1 MTPEQ
6 LTGQTDHHLQPAQMD
21 QKSFLIHPD
30 VINDMLALKKAASL
44 AGFNLHIA
52 SGFRSFQHQ
61 LKIWNRKFSGESP
74 VLDQNSTPLIISQL
88 SETEKVMSILKWS
101 ALPGASRHHWG
112 SDFDVYDRRSQPADI
127 PLKLEPHEYFTGFQT
142 EFFLWL
148 QSNMQ
153 QYGFFLPYNQ
163 DRGGVAIEPWH
174 ISHHAVSSRL
184 LEELTPEIIVK
195 TLNEN
200 PIYGRKIIKKEI
212 NTIYNQFIINI
223 NQV

>member
-6 LTGQTDHHLQPAQMD
+6 LTGQTDLHLKPTRMD

-30 VINDMLALKKAASL
+30 VVSDMLALKEAASL
-44 AGFNLHIA
+44 AGYNLHIV

-74 VLDQNSTPLIISQL
+74 VLDQNSIPLNTSQL
-88 SETEKVMSILKWS
+88 SEKEKILAILRWS

-112 SDFDVYDRRSQPADI
+112 SDFDVYDRTNQPQNV
-127 PLKLEPHEYFTGFQT
+127 PLKLEPHEYLSGFQAG
-142 EFFLWL
+142 FFQWL
-148 QSNMQ
+148 QTNMQ
-153 QYGFFLPYNQ
+153 HYGFFLPYNQ
-163 DRGGVAIEPWH
+163 DRGGVATEPWH
-174 ISHHAVSSRL
+174 ISHHAVSSTL
-184 LEELTPEIIVK
+184 LKELTPEIILE
-195 TLNEN
+195 TLNEA
-200 PIYGRKIIKKEI
+200 PIYGEKIIKKEI